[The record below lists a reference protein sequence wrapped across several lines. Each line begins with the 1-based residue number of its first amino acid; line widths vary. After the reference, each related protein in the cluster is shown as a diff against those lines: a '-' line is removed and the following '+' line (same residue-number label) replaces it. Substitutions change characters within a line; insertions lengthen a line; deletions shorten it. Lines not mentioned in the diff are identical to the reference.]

1 MGKAAAITEQHAV
14 ALRIVSLLRPA
25 SLLGVGNGIAGLL
38 EQLASCGVA
47 GIRHAASPEQLAGL
61 VETYDLAV
69 YADNT
74 DQSRSLIHG
83 ASRRADR
90 ILFFP
95 LFNGISDG
103 NQPAP
108 LLPALRLFDEAGFS
122 PDFSADPAF
131 LTDAAVLLRRR
142 GTFLPPAELALASE
156 LLRLNATVQEC
167 LSRVNGIEGRSG
179 KDQGVTLPAPASC
192 ALPDRQD
199 EIERLINE
207 LGVAV
212 AETRE
217 MHRVFAER
225 LEGRVA
231 LLQSRTLRLQ
241 HTTQEI
247 LLSRIWRTLVA
258 TGGLLLR
265 CQSFIDRLIFRR
277 SPLAAAKVTTGSEA
291 IFQVD
296 CDEPAPAVD
305 ADNAAVSG
313 TQISGIL
320 SVRGWALASSG
331 IRRVEIQA
339 GDAESVEARYGFYR
353 PDVAAHYPGVPG
365 SDRCGF
371 RTTVDTALLPDGRQF
386 LTIRAFNFAGATTER
401 LVPILVDHINGYAS
415 DYHRWIAEFEREDGA
430 LARMKSL
437 LFTQRPTVSV
447 ILPVYRTSVEILER
461 TIASVAK
468 QSYPNWQLC
477 IVDDGSQSPAIDA
490 ILNRHT
496 SLDPRVQLVRL
507 PSNQG
512 ISAASNAA
520 LALARGEFVALL
532 DHDDELSPHALHHFV
547 DALNQNPQADIFY
560 SDEDHMD
567 ETGLRSDPF
576 FKPDWSPDLILAENY
591 VNHLMIFRQSLA
603 VEVGGFRS
611 SFDLSQD
618 HDILLRMSVKAR
630 GIVHIPK
637 ILYHWRTDI
646 YSMRRA
652 SQWEHR
658 AIESSRRVVADH
670 LNSAGIRATVEAG
683 QVFPR
688 WRVRYAIPDNQ
699 RVRVLIP
706 SANAELLERC
716 LRSIAQKT
724 DYPDYDIAV
733 LDNSRSNRIERFVRR
748 CNTEGRPLQYVD
760 VRHRPFNYSALNNS
774 AARESD
780 APLLLFLNDDITVIT
795 PDWLT
800 SMVELASR
808 PEVGAVGAK
817 LLYPDGTI
825 QHAGVVFGLF
835 DVCGHAFRG
844 ASDEDRVYFDFPSVI
859 RDVSAV
865 TAACMM
871 VPAKCFWE
879 CGGFD
884 EDTLPIAYQDVDL
897 CLKLRQRG
905 YRVLVTPHARLYHR
919 EATSKRPE
927 DRDPHPSETEAFRE
941 RWKAIIENDPFYN
954 PNLTRSSENYSY
966 RKKA

>member
-1 MGKAAAITEQHAV
+1 MGKAAAITEQHFV
-14 ALRIVSLLRPA
+14 ALRIASLLKPA
-25 SLLGVGNGIAGLL
+25 SVLGVGNGIAALL
-38 EQLASCGVA
+38 ESLASCGVA
-47 GIRHAASPEQLAGL
+47 GITHAASAEQLVGL
-61 VETYDLAV
+61 SGTYDLAV
-69 YADNT
+69 CADDT
-74 DQSRSLIHG
+74 ARARSWIQG
-83 ASRRADR
+83 AAGLTDR
-90 ILFFP
+90 ILYFP
-95 LFNGISDG
+95 LSDG
-103 NQPAP
+103 SQGGQ
-108 LLPALRLFDEAGFS
+108 LLPILRLFDDAGFS

-131 LTDAAVLLRRR
+131 LTNAAVLFHRGRRV
-142 GTFLPPAELALASE
+142 LPPAELALASE

-167 LSRVNGIEGRSG
+167 LSRVAGIESRLG
-179 KDQGVTLPAPASC
+179 KGQEATLPAPAVYP
-192 ALPDRQD
+192 LPYRQD
-199 EIERLINE
+199 EIERLVNE

-231 LLQSRTLRLQ
+231 LLQSRTMRLQ

-247 LLSRIWRTLVA
+247 LLSRTWRSLVA
-258 TGGLLLR
+258 VGGLLLG
-265 CQSFIDRLIFRR
+265 FRSWIER
-277 SPLAAAKVTTGSEA
+277 TILHRPALAAATANTGSEA
-291 IFQVD
+291 IFRID
-296 CDEPAPAVD
+296 CNEPAPAL
-305 ADNAAVSG
+305 AAGNAGMSEPLVSG
-313 TQISGIL
+313 TL

-353 PDVAAHYPGVPG
+353 PDVAAHYPDVPG
-365 SDRCGF
+365 SDRSGF
-371 RTTVDTALLPDGRQF
+371 RATVDTALLTDGRQF
-386 LTIRAFNFAGATTER
+386 LTIRAFNFAGAATELR
-401 LVPILVDHINGYAS
+401 VPILVDHINGYAS
-415 DYHRWIAEFEREDGA
+415 DYHRWIAEFEKDDDA
-430 LARMKSL
+430 LIRMKNP
-437 LFTQRPTVSV
+437 LFAHRPTISV

-461 TIASVAK
+461 TIASVEK
-468 QSYPNWQLC
+468 QSYPSWQLC

-490 ILNRHT
+490 VLNRHS
-496 SLDPRVQLVRL
+496 SLDQRIQLVRL

-520 LALARGEFVALL
+520 LELARGEFVALL
-532 DHDDELSPHALHHFV
+532 DHDDELSPHALHYFV
-547 DALNQNPQADIFY
+547 DALNQNPEADIFY

-567 ETGLRSDPF
+567 EAGLRSDPF

-611 SFDLSQD
+611 NFDLSQD

-630 GIVHIPK
+630 GIVHIAK

-658 AIESSRRVVADH
+658 AIESSRHVVADH
-670 LNSAGIRATVEAG
+670 LHATGIRAIVESG

-699 RVRVLIP
+699 RVRILIP
-706 SANAELLERC
+706 SINAELLERC
-716 LRSIAQKT
+716 LRSVAQKT
-724 DYPDYDIAV
+724 DYPDYEIAV
-733 LDNSRSNRIERFVRR
+733 LDNSRASRIERFVRR
-748 CNTEGRPLQYVD
+748 WNTEGRPLKYVD
-760 VRHRPFNYSALNNS
+760 LRHRPFNFSALNNA

-780 APLLLFLNDDITVIT
+780 APLLLFLNDDVTVIT

-800 SMVELASR
+800 AMVELASR

-825 QHAGVVFGLF
+825 QHAGVVVGLF
-835 DVCGHAFRG
+835 DICGHAFRG
-844 ASDEDRVYFDFPSVI
+844 ASDEDRLYFDFPSVI

-871 VPAKCFWE
+871 VPAKRFWE

-884 EDTLPIAYQDVDL
+884 EDALPVAYQDVDL
-897 CLKLRQRG
+897 CLKLRQKG

-927 DRDPHPSETEAFRE
+927 DRDPSPSETIAFRE
-941 RWKAIIENDPFYN
+941 RWKAVIEHDPFYN
-954 PNLTRSSENYSY
+954 PNLTRSDENYSY